1 MSLNQYSDQ
10 HNLYQ
15 PDVFKDN
22 CGFGLIAHT
31 HGEASHDLVQ
41 TAIHSLSCMTHRGG
55 VAADGKTG
63 DGCGLLIATPKVFF
77 KKIASDNGF
86 TLNEIFAV
94 GTVFVN
100 LDKALAQHSQDTLSQ
115 AIEAQGL
122 LVAGWRDVPVDLSIV
137 GDIARESLPGFK
149 QILVNCPINMDEAT
163 FNRKL
168 FVARRKAEIALK
180 DDPLFYVTS
189 LTSQVVIYKGLVMPA
204 DLPAFFL
211 DLQDERLASHI
222 VVFHQRFSTNT
233 LPRWPLAQPFRY
245 LAHNG
250 ELNTIDGNRDWA
262 VARTPKFVTDLI
274 PELQELQPLVNRVG
288 SDSSSLDNMLEVL
301 VSGGMDLFRA
311 LSILVPPAWQNVD
324 TMDMDL
330 RAFYE
335 FYSQHMEAWDGPAGL
350 VIQDGRYA
358 VCMLDRNGLR
368 PSRWVTTKNG
378 YITVASEIGTW
389 DYQPEDVIAKGRVG
403 PGQMLVI
410 DTETGNIMDTKA
422 VGRQLKKAH
431 PYRLWLRENAVRLRD
446 DEQLEEKAY
455 EQRETGEHLLA
466 LQKMFH
472 ITNEERT
479 EIIRPSAENGQ
490 EAVGSMGD
498 DTPMAVLSKQVR
510 HVADFFRQQFAQV
523 TNPPIDP
530 LREAIVM
537 SLETCLGSEKNIF
550 EPTPDHA
557 NRIVLSSPVLSSSK
571 MMQLRSVTKP
581 GFEIE
586 TIDLNYDE
594 SMPLD
599 DAIKHICEQAAQAV
613 SAGKVLIV
621 LSDRNIEKGKV
632 PANAIMVTGAVH
644 HHLINVGLRADA
656 NLIIETGLVRDS
668 HQLAV
673 LLGFGATAVYPY
685 LAYNVIAD
693 LVDKGDLL
701 GDPLY
706 AKNNFRK
713 SLDKGLLKILSK
725 MGISTVSSYR
735 GAQLFEAV
743 GLSEEVVEL
752 CFTGVESRISGATF
766 DDLAIDQ
773 QILAKNAFTKRVPLD
788 QGGLLKFVFNK
799 EYHAFNPDVIQALHK
814 AVRTGDYDNY
824 KEYASIVNS
833 RPVATLRDLLQL
845 DTSKSISVDDVE
857 PIEQI
862 LKRFDSAGMSLG
874 ALSPEAHEAIATAMN
889 TIGGRSNSG
898 EGGED
903 PTRYGTIRNSKI
915 KQVAS
920 GRFGVT
926 PAYLRSAEV
935 MQIKIAQGA
944 KPGEG
949 GQLPGGKVNSLI
961 ARLRYSVPGVT
972 LISPPPHHDIY
983 SIEDLAQ
990 LIFDLKQVNP
1000 NALVSVKLVSRPGV
1014 GTIATGVAKAYADLI
1029 TISGYDGGTAAS
1041 PLSSIHY
1048 AGSPWELGLSEAHQS
1063 LRVNGLRHK
1072 VRVQTDGGL
1081 KTGLDVVKA
1090 AILGAESFG
1099 FGTTPMIAVGCKYLR
1114 ICHLNNCPTG
1124 VATQKSELRDEH
1136 FIGEADM
1143 LINFFRFV
1151 AQETR
1156 EWLAALGVRSMEELV
1171 GRTDLL
1177 SVMSGTTNKQ
1187 QHLNLAPLLFTH
1199 SKGDGKP
1206 QTCQVERNEPFDK
1219 GLLAEQMVIDMM
1231 ETIKSAKGG
1240 DFSYRI
1246 GNCDRSIGARISGE
1260 IAALHGNNGMASA
1273 PINLHLTGTA
1283 GQSLGVW
1290 NAGGLN
1296 IKLEG
1301 DANDYVGK
1309 GMAGGEIVIYPPKGS
1324 TFASQ
1329 QTAIIGNTCL
1339 YGATSGHLYAAGTAG
1354 ERFAVRNSGC
1364 FAVVEGTGDHC
1375 CEYMTGGVVTVLG
1388 KTGLNFGAGMTGGF
1402 AYVLDLDGDFFDRCN
1417 HELIDMHRISS
1428 EQTENHRI
1436 NLMSIIKTHVAKT
1449 GSQWGQTILDDFEHY
1464 VRKFYLVK
1472 PKAANITS
1480 LLKTTMADPQ

>member
-100 LDKALAQHSQDTLSQ
+100 LDKALAQHSQDTLSE

-455 EQRETGEHLLA
+455 EQRETGENLLA

-766 DDLAIDQ
+766 EDLAIDQ

-1199 SKGDGKP
+1199 SKADGKP

-1231 ETIKSAKGG
+1231 DTIKSAKGG